1 MALRPR
7 VLLGLWSIT
16 LICGAGLAVEGWRW
30 TQTKHYNQALAQ
42 AQFAQAGRYRGDYG
56 LFAQAYA
63 EQQAG
68 HYQQA
73 RILYSR
79 LEHSADAPLRLAV
92 LFNLGNTYLEQAS
105 LIDMEK
111 DADLA
116 LPLIELAKGSY
127 RELLRIDSQ
136 QWDAK
141 YNLEHALQ
149 LSPDVGEQRVMEYA
163 GRRGTVRTVI
173 SADPEGALP

>member
-1 MALRPR
+1 MALRR
-7 VLLGLWSIT
+7 LMIGLWSIALLGGT
-16 LICGAGLAVEGWRW
+16 GLGVEFWRW
-30 TQTKHYNQALAQ
+30 TQIKHYNQALTHR
-42 AQFAQAGRYRGDYG
+42 QFAEAARYGGEYG
-56 LFAQAYA
+56 LFAQAYG

-73 RILYSR
+73 RLIYSR
-79 LEHSADAPLRLAV
+79 LERTQDMPLRLAV

-105 LIDMEK
+105 AIDLKK

-116 LPLIELAKGSY
+116 LPLIELAKESY
-127 RELLRIDSQ
+127 RELLRLDSRH
-136 QWDAK
+136 WDAK
-141 YNLEHALQ
+141 YNLERALQ

>member
-7 VLLGLWSIT
+7 LMIGLCLLAVL
-16 LICGAGLAVEGWRW
+16 GASGLAIEVWRW
-30 TQTKHYNQALAQ
+30 TRIKHYNQALTQ
-42 AQFAQAGRYRGDYG
+42 AQFAQAARYGGEYG
-56 LFAQAYA
+56 LFAEAYA
-63 EQQAG
+63 EQQRG
-68 HYQQA
+68 NFQQA
-73 RILYSR
+73 RIIYSR
-79 LEHSADAPLRLAV
+79 LERTKDEPLRLAV

-105 LIDMEK
+105 SIDLKK

-127 RELLRIDSQ
+127 RELLKIDSQ
-136 QWDAK
+136 QWDAR
-141 YNLEHALQ
+141 YNLERALQ
-149 LSPDVGEQRVMEYA
+149 LSPDVGEERVMEYA